1 MNYSKIFLSTLSLIA
16 VLLLSACATTYEAPD
31 HTVTQDDERYEGKTV
46 RVVDNPLRLEDF
58 LVRAPGVAVQGSRV
72 SIRGGGPPLFVIDG
86 VPIGHSYLSAQNAVN
101 PIDIVSVEILSG
113 PDAAIYGRRGGN
125 GVIIISTRSF

>member
-16 VLLLSACATTYEAPD
+16 VLLLSACATTYDTTDRIASEEED
-31 HTVTQDDERYEGKTV
+31 KYEGKIVRTV
-46 RVVDNPLRLEDF
+46 ENPLSLEDF
-58 LVRAPGVAVQGSRV
+58 LVRAPGVSVYGNRV
-72 SIRGGGPPLFVIDG
+72 SIRGGGPPLFVVDG
-86 VPIGHSYLSAQNAVN
+86 VPIGNSYLSAQNAVN
-101 PIDIVSVEILSG
+101 PIDIVSVEVLSG